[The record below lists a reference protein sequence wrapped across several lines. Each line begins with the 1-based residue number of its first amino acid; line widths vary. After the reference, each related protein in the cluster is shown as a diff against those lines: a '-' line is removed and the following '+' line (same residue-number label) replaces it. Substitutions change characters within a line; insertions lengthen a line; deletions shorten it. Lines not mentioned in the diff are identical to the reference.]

1 MMMLE
6 SRNLIILLQN
16 ENSLS
21 ACAAVIRFRGSLF
34 NKRLTK
40 SFDSEDKEG
49 QGASSKLGSAFKTAR
64 KIPDSVLAQNG
75 RLPHNRI

>member
-1 MMMLE
+1 M
-6 SRNLIILLQN
+6 NLRGN
-16 ENSLS
+16 DNSLS
-21 ACAAVIRFRGSLF
+21 AWAADIRFRGSLF
-34 NKRLTK
+34 SRRLTK
-40 SFDSEDKEG
+40 SFASEDKAG